1 MRMRAHDARESPM
14 TGWRGGAPCPHPPQ
28 ERRESGPLPYI
39 GPLGNPAPGG
49 GGNLSARGGK
59 RFLVRCT
66 ACGRARWENRK
77 NGQVEIYGWHWPTF
91 PAGEGRKT

>member
-1 MRMRAHDARESPM
+1 MGSDRDRARWLFE
-14 TGWRGGAPCPHPPQ
+14 T
-28 ERRESGPLPYI
+28 
-39 GPLGNPAPGG
+39 PGG

-91 PAGEGRKT
+91 PAEEGGKT